1 MQRLGAGKWPTFA
14 GFPHAPLQ
22 KLCDLSRK
30 YSADLILLKGDHMT
44 NQIRTRPDKVKAR
57 QLEQNRNLFG
67 RLSAAA
73 LASRVQAQRMLK
85 SAGEL
90 SITEWRVL
98 WDLAEAGPLTVTE
111 MAAIQHTDHA
121 LISRAIPMMVRKG
134 YATTS
139 VSQTDR
145 RQSLIELTDQ
155 GRDVFNQTSVVMS
168 ARRAAL
174 SRTFSEDDVDTFI
187 KLIDR
192 FEAFVEAPL
201 PENPTAEA
209 AP

>member
-1 MQRLGAGKWPTFA
+1 
-14 GFPHAPLQ
+14 
-22 KLCDLSRK
+22 
-30 YSADLILLKGDHMT
+30 MT
-44 NQIRTRPDKVKAR
+44 SQIRTKPDKVKAR
-57 QLEQNRNLFG
+57 QLEQNRNLFS
-67 RLSAAA
+67 RLTAAS

-111 MAAIQHTDHA
+111 MAAIQRTDHA
-121 LISRAIPMMVRKG
+121 LVSRAIPRMVRKG
-134 YATTS
+134 YVTTS
-139 VSQTDR
+139 ISETDR
-145 RQSLIELTDQ
+145 RQSMIALTDF
-155 GRDVFNQTSVVMS
+155 GHEVFEQTSVVMS

-174 SRTFSEDDVDTFI
+174 SRTFSEDEVDTFI

-201 PENPTAEA
+201 TENPATKTA
-209 AP
+209 P

>member
-1 MQRLGAGKWPTFA
+1 
-14 GFPHAPLQ
+14 
-22 KLCDLSRK
+22 
-30 YSADLILLKGDHMT
+30 MT
-44 NQIRTRPDKVKAR
+44 KQPRTNLDRVNAR

-67 RLSAAA
+67 RLSAAS

-111 MAAIQHTDHA
+111 MAAIQRTDHA
-121 LISRAIPMMVRKG
+121 LISRAVPGMVRKG
-134 YATTS
+134 YVTTS
-139 VSQTDR
+139 ISEADR
-145 RQSLIELTDQ
+145 RQSLIALTGYGHQ
-155 GRDVFNQTSVVMS
+155 VFERTSLVMS

-174 SRTFSEDDVDTFI
+174 SRTFSEKELNTFI
-187 KLIDR
+187 ELIDR

-201 PENPTAEA
+201 SENLSIEVAQ
-209 AP
+209 

>member
-1 MQRLGAGKWPTFA
+1 
-14 GFPHAPLQ
+14 
-22 KLCDLSRK
+22 
-30 YSADLILLKGDHMT
+30 MT

>member
-1 MQRLGAGKWPTFA
+1 MP
-14 GFPHAPLQ
+14 
-22 KLCDLSRK
+22 
-30 YSADLILLKGDHMT
+30 
-44 NQIRTRPDKVKAR
+44 NQIRTKPDKVKAR

-67 RLSAAA
+67 RLSAAS

-85 SAGEL
+85 SSGEL

-111 MAAIQHTDHA
+111 MASIQRTDHA
-121 LISRAIPMMVRKG
+121 LISRAIPGMVRKG
-134 YATTS
+134 YVTTTIS
-139 VSQTDR
+139 ETDR
-145 RQSLIELTDQ
+145 RQSMIALTDF
-155 GRDVFNQTSVVMS
+155 GHEVFRKTSVVMS

-174 SRTFSEDDVDTFI
+174 SRAFSEDEVDTFI

-201 PENPTAEA
+201 PESPTAKA

>member
-1 MQRLGAGKWPTFA
+1 
-14 GFPHAPLQ
+14 
-22 KLCDLSRK
+22 
-30 YSADLILLKGDHMT
+30 MT
-44 NQIRTRPDKVKAR
+44 NQIRTKPDRVKAR

-67 RLSAAA
+67 RLSAAS

-85 SAGEL
+85 SAGDL

-111 MAAIQHTDHA
+111 MAAIQRTDHA
-121 LISRAIPMMVRKG
+121 LISRAIPGMVRKG
-134 YATTS
+134 YVTTS
-139 VSQTDR
+139 ISPTDR
-145 RQSLIELTDQ
+145 RQSLIELTGH
-155 GRDVFNQTSVVMS
+155 GREVFDQTSVVMS

-174 SRTFSEDDVDTFI
+174 SRAFSEEELNTFI
-187 KLIDR
+187 RLIDH

-201 PENPTAEA
+201 PESLGAEA

>member
-1 MQRLGAGKWPTFA
+1 MQGYKHYVTCHVKFL
-14 GFPHAPLQ
+14 
-22 KLCDLSRK
+22 
-30 YSADLILLKGDHMT
+30 LILSGVGGHMT
-44 NQIRTRPDKVKAR
+44 RQIRIKPDKVKAR
-57 QLEQNRNLFG
+57 QLEQNRNLFS
-67 RLSAAA
+67 RLTAAS

-111 MAAIQHTDHA
+111 MAAIQRTDHA
-121 LISRAIPMMVRKG
+121 LISRAIPRMVRKG
-134 YATTS
+134 YVTTS
-139 VSQTDR
+139 ISETDR
-145 RQSLIELTDQ
+145 RQSMIALTEF
-155 GRDVFNQTSVVMS
+155 GHEVFEQTSVVMS

-174 SRTFSEDDVDTFI
+174 SRTFSEDEVDTFI

-201 PENPTAEA
+201 AENPATKTA
-209 AP
+209 P

>member
-1 MQRLGAGKWPTFA
+1 
-14 GFPHAPLQ
+14 
-22 KLCDLSRK
+22 
-30 YSADLILLKGDHMT
+30 MT
-44 NQIRTRPDKVKAR
+44 SQIRTKPDKVKAR
-57 QLEQNRNLFG
+57 QLEQNRNLFS
-67 RLSAAA
+67 RLTAAS

-111 MAAIQHTDHA
+111 MAAIQRTDHA
-121 LISRAIPMMVRKG
+121 LVSRAIPRMVRKG
-134 YATTS
+134 YVTTS
-139 VSQTDR
+139 ISETDR
-145 RQSLIELTDQ
+145 RQSMIALTDF
-155 GRDVFNQTSVVMS
+155 GHEVFEQTSVVMS

-174 SRTFSEDDVDTFI
+174 SRTFSEDEVDTFI

-201 PENPTAEA
+201 TEIPASKTA
-209 AP
+209 P